1 MIQLD
6 ISRYFTTESI
16 VRALTSMPELKSP
29 VMDSIYTDDKRRNHP
44 LPTVSVSDLQQS
56 VKNIAITKRGGEPV
70 PVYEDSMNITHIEPQ
85 PFRPSERLNGVDV
98 NNLKLLDDSG
108 VELLVNN
115 KIDRLRRIVRAST
128 EAMAAQSLKGSI
140 AYPMAIEGGYGTY
153 SVDFGSTLS
162 HSIGTVWSD
171 SGITLDAVLADLIG
185 MEANI
190 QSETHY
196 GSDIRFW
203 AGQDAFMAL
212 AKIVQ
217 DIGNTSVSGI
227 IDAKTISIAG
237 FKVELMNSSYTDLTT
252 STQVKVVDTDKI
264 MAFASDAPFEMVY
277 AVIDD
282 LDSNLTAMPFF
293 VKHVKDPRSSTIE
306 IIAESKPLPVPF
318 TKGICW
324 ATAI

>member
-6 ISRYFTTESI
+6 LSKYFTAESI
-16 VRALTSMPELKSP
+16 MKALINMPELKSP
-29 VMDSIYTDDKRRNHP
+29 VIDSIYSEERRRTHP
-44 LPTVSVSDLQQS
+44 LPTVSVSDLQQT
-56 VKNIAITKRGGEPV
+56 VRNIAITKRGGEPL
-70 PVYEDSMNITHIEPQ
+70 PVYEDSINITHIEPQ

-98 NNLKLLDDSG
+98 NNLKLLDDTG

-140 AYPMAIEGGYGTY
+140 AYPMAMDGGFATY
-153 SVDFGSTLS
+153 SVDFGPTLS
-162 HSIGTVWSD
+162 HTASTPWND
-171 SGITLDAVLADLIG
+171 SAITLDSVLSDLIS
-185 MEANI
+185 MEAAI

-203 AGQDAFMAL
+203 AGQDVFMAL

-217 DIGNTSVSGI
+217 DISNSTVTSV
-227 IDAKTISIAG
+227 IDSKTISVAG
-237 FKVELMNSSYTDLTT
+237 FQIELMNSSYTDL
-252 STQVKVVDTDKI
+252 STGSQIKVVDTDKI
-264 MAFASDAPFEMVY
+264 IAFAADAPFELVY
-277 AVIDD
+277 SVIDD
-282 LDSNLTAMPFF
+282 LDSNLTAIPFF
-293 VKHVKDPRSSTIE
+293 VKHVKDPRSSSIE

-324 ATAI
+324 TTAV

>member
-1 MIQLD
+1 MLQLD
-6 ISRYFTTESI
+6 LSRYFTSESI
-16 VRALTSMPELKSP
+16 IRALGSMPELKSP
-29 VMDSIYTDDKRRNHP
+29 VMDSIYKEDKRRNHP
-44 LPTVSVSDLQQS
+44 LPTVSVSDLQQP
-56 VKNIAITKRGGEPV
+56 VNNIAITKRGGEPV
-70 PVYEDSMNITHIEPQ
+70 PVYEESMNITHIEPQ

-108 VELLVNN
+108 IELLVNN

-140 AYPMAIEGGYGTY
+140 AYPMAIDGGYGTY

-162 HSIGTVWSD
+162 HSVNTVWDD

-185 MEANI
+185 MEAGI

-203 AGQDAFMAL
+203 AGSDAFMAL

-217 DIGNTSVSGI
+217 DIGSNSVSGF

-252 STQVKVVDTDKI
+252 GSQVKVVDTDKI

-324 ATAI
+324 AAAV

>member
-140 AYPMAIEGGYGTY
+140 AYPMAIEGCYGTY

>member
-6 ISRYFTTESI
+6 LSRYFTTESI
-16 VRALTSMPELKSP
+16 IRALTSMPELKSP
-29 VMDSIYTDDKRRNHP
+29 VMDSIYTADKRRNHP
-44 LPTVSVSDLQQS
+44 LPTVSVSDLSQQ

-98 NNLKLLDDSG
+98 NNLKLLDDAG

-140 AYPMAIEGGYGTY
+140 AYPMAMDGGYGTY

-162 HSIGTVWSD
+162 HSVGTAWDDSSIG
-171 SGITLDAVLADLIG
+171 LDNVLADLIN
-185 MEANI
+185 MEAAI
-190 QSETHY
+190 QAETHY

-203 AGQDAFMAL
+203 AGQEVFMAL

-217 DIGNTSVSGI
+217 DIGNTSVSAI
-227 IDAKTISIAG
+227 LDAKTISIAG
-237 FKVELMNSSYTDLTT
+237 FRVELMNSSYTNLATG
-252 STQVKVVDTDKI
+252 SQVKVVDTDKI
-264 MAFASDAPFEMVY
+264 MGFAADAPFELVY

-282 LDSNLTAMPFF
+282 LDSALTAMPFF
-293 VKHVKDPRSSTIE
+293 VKHVKDPRTSTIE

-324 ATAI
+324 ATAV

>member
-6 ISRYFTTESI
+6 LSRYFTTDSLI
-16 VRALTSMPELKSP
+16 KALTNMPELKSP
-29 VMDSIYTDDKRRNHP
+29 VMDSIYTADKRRNHP
-44 LPTVSVSDLQQS
+44 LPTVSVNDLQQA

-70 PVYEDSMNITHIEPQ
+70 PVYEESMNITHIEPQ

-98 NNLKLLDDSG
+98 NNLKLLDETG

-128 EAMAAQSLKGSI
+128 EAMAAQSLTGSI
-140 AYPMAIEGGYGTY
+140 AYPMAMDGGYGTY

-162 HSIGTVWSD
+162 HSVGTAWTD
-171 SGITLDAVLADLIG
+171 SGITLDAVLADLIS

-190 QSETHY
+190 QAETHY

-217 DIGNTSVSGI
+217 DVNNTGI
-227 IDAKTISIAG
+227 TGMIDARTINIAG
-237 FKVELMNSSYTDLTT
+237 FRVELQNSSYTDLATGSQT
-252 STQVKVVDTDKI
+252 KVVDTSKV
-264 MAFASDAPFEMVY
+264 MAFAADAPFELVY
-277 AVIDD
+277 SVIDD

-293 VKHVKDPRSSTIE
+293 VKSVKDPRSSSIE

-324 ATAI
+324 ATAV